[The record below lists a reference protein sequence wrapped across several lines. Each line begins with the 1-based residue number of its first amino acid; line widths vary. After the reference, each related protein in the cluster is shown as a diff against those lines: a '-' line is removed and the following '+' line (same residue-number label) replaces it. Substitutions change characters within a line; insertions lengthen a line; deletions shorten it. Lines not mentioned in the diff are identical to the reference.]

1 MRTEIS
7 PTRTTDRRASYER
20 PWAEIQEDYD
30 LHPDMMSGDRDE
42 LLRIKRAIAHLEEP
56 DRRII
61 VLYAELGS
69 LRRLARRLGVSR
81 STAHN
86 RVRRIQAAIREEVG
100 RL

>member
-1 MRTEIS
+1 MHIATS
-7 PTRTTDRRASYER
+7 PVATTGTRRGSER
-20 PWAEIQEDYD
+20 PWADILEDYD
-30 LHPDMMSGDRDE
+30 LRPDMMTEDRDE
-42 LLRIKRAIAHLEEP
+42 VLRLKRALAHLEEP

-69 LRRLARRLGVSR
+69 IRRLAERLGVSR

-86 RVRRIQAAIREEVG
+86 RVRRIQATIREEVG